1 MKPQPAM
8 PCLFLPPWCP
18 GQLHSHLQVN
28 WSDGQHTASLQLAEA
43 IAQLKHQPV
52 ALIVAV
58 EQVASCAVSLPAGST
73 HWQRQ
78 ALPYAVEP
86 LLAEEV
92 EDLHLALA
100 ERLRDGRHRVVAINR
115 ALLDGWLTYLR
126 GEGLQVRAIHVDAD
140 LLPGH
145 APVISGDRHRWLLA
159 GSDEVRLAFAP
170 EQWPLVLSQLKGDCR
185 VLHTAGTAPTL
196 PDGANLRTEV
206 IDMPLHAWLA
216 RQRGNAVDI
225 AQGSFAV
232 KSRTGLRHWKPVAV
246 ALAAVLMAQV
256 AFDGVQ
262 AWLLNQ
268 QAAGYRQV
276 NEAIYK
282 GLFPAEK
289 RIVNLK
295 AQFDQHLLQGSS
307 ASRFNEM
314 LGKVAA
320 ALPDD
325 GELQVKRLEFQA
337 GNARM
342 TLQLQG
348 GDAAA
353 RETLQQRLQAASMQ
367 VTATPLESG
376 ALQLVIRGG
385 Q

>member
-1 MKPQPAM
+1 MKSLPAM

-18 GQLHSHLQVN
+18 AQLHPHLQVD
-28 WSDGQHTASLQLAEA
+28 WSDGHHAASLPLGDVVTR
-43 IAQLKHQPV
+43 LKHQPV

-58 EQVASCAVSLPAGST
+58 EQVASCAVSLPAGSA

-92 EDLHLALA
+92 EDLHLALG

-115 ALLDGWLTYLR
+115 TLLDGWLSHLR

-140 LLPGH
+140 LLTRQ
-145 APVISGDRHRWLLA
+145 APVIAGDNHRWLLA
-159 GSDEVRLAFAP
+159 GADEVRLAFTP
-170 EQWPLVLSQLKGDCR
+170 EQWPLVLSRLDGDCHL
-185 VLHTAGTAPTL
+185 LHAASVVPTL
-196 PDGANLRTEV
+196 PDEADLRMEL
-206 IDMPLHAWLA
+206 IDLPLHAWLA
-216 RQRGNAVDI
+216 RQRGDALDI

-232 KSRTGLRHWKPVAV
+232 KSRHHLRQWKPVAA
-246 ALAAVLMAQV
+246 ALAAVLVAQL

-282 GLFPAEK
+282 GLFPADK

-295 AQFDQHLLQGSS
+295 AQFDQHLQQGTS
-307 ASRFNEM
+307 ASRFTEL
-314 LGKVAA
+314 LGSVAA

-325 GELQVKRLEFQA
+325 GVMQVKRLEFQS
-337 GNARM
+337 GNARL

-353 RETLQQRLQAASMQ
+353 HETLRQRLQATSVA
-367 VTATPLESG
+367 VTTTPLEAG
-376 ALQLVIRGG
+376 GLQLAIGG
-385 Q
+385 GK